1 MIRTLLAAPALLL
14 ALASPALAATGDAD
28 DARALLMRSV
38 GFATV
43 KGRGQ
48 VPAYAAFLKDYL
60 VQAGFAADAITITPL
75 ADTAM
80 LHLVWKAPP
89 ARTSSAKAPPMA
101 LTGHMDVVE
110 ANPKDW
116 RRDPFTA
123 VAEGGYIFGRGV
135 MDNKFDLAMMVATL
149 ARLKA
154 TGFQPRRDIHLF
166 LSGDEETDGLTA
178 EPQAAEA
185 KAAGVAFMLNSDAGG
200 GALDDNGRPQGYEL
214 QAAEKTYADFT
225 VTITNPG
232 GHSSVPSRPNAIAQ
246 LGAVAA
252 RIEAHDFKPMLNDIT
267 RAAMLHAARAAPGPE
282 GQALA
287 AFAAN
292 PADASAIAA
301 LRANPFTIGMIQ
313 TTCVPT
319 MVSGGHAPN
328 ALPQRA
334 ELTVN
339 CRIFPGVAVADVQK
353 ELEQV
358 AAEPAAKITTLLA
371 WKATPPSPLTPDVM
385 AAVTRAVKSRFPDVQ
400 PVPGMSAGATD
411 SVFYRA
417 QGIPSYGTGG
427 LWMRAADSF
436 AHGLDERVPEAAI
449 APALKHWEVLLR
461 DLAG

>member
-1 MIRTLLAAPALLL
+1 MIRPLIIALLL
-14 ALASPALAATGDAD
+14 ASPATAATGDAA
-28 DARALLMRSV
+28 DAKALLMQGV

-48 VPAYAAFLKDYL
+48 TGAYAAFLKAYL
-60 VQAGFAADAITITPL
+60 VKAGFAADAITITPM
-75 ADTAM
+75 ADTAR
-80 LHLVWKAPP
+80 LHLVWQADKP
-89 ARTSSAKAPPMA
+89 KAPPMA
-101 LTGHMDVVE
+101 LAGHMDVVE

-116 RRDPFTA
+116 TRDPFTA
-123 VAEGGYIFGRGV
+123 VAEDGYIFGRGV
-135 MDNKFDLAMMVATL
+135 LDNKFDLSMMVATL

-154 TGFQPRRDIHLF
+154 TGFKPRRDIHLF

-185 KAAGVAFMLNSDAGG
+185 KAAGVAFLLNSDAGG
-200 GALDDNGRPQGYEL
+200 GGLDDTGQPQGYEI

-225 VTITNPG
+225 VTITSPG

-252 RIEAHDFKPMLNDIT
+252 RIEAHDFAPMINDIT
-267 RAAMLHAARAAPGPE
+267 RAAMRHAAAGNDTP
-282 GQALA
+282 QAKAML

-292 PADASAIAA
+292 PADAAA
-301 LRANPFTIGMIQ
+301 VAMLRADPFGIGMIQ

-319 MVSGGHAPN
+319 MISGGHAPN

-339 CRIFPGVAVADVQK
+339 CRIFPGVAVADVQA
-353 ELEQV
+353 ELAKV
-358 AAEPAAKITTLLA
+358 AADPMAKITTTLA
-371 WKATPPSPLTPDVM
+371 WKATPPSPLRPEVM
-385 AAVTRAVKSRFPDVQ
+385 TAVTKAVQARFPQVQ

-417 QGIPSYGTGG
+417 QGIPSFGVGG
-427 LWMRAADSF
+427 IWMRSADVF
-436 AHGLDERVPEAAI
+436 AHGLNERVPEAAI
-449 APALKHWEVLLR
+449 APALQHWEVLLR